1 MTKMDR
7 PTFNLEI
14 AASDSFKIIA
24 GVDEAGC
31 GPLAGPVVA
40 GAVIFLTYDL
50 PDDLK
55 IIIHDSKKLTVK
67 KRQTAFDMMSGLHG
81 ELLYFGTGIADVTEI
96 DRLGIGRATRLAME
110 RAVQKLEIQ
119 PDFSL
124 IDGIRKPNL
133 SCTSMTVIKG
143 DATSISIAAAS
154 IFAKVTRDKLMQ
166 ELDRDYPAYGWRQN
180 AGYGTAAHIAAIH
193 AHGVTPHHRHSFEPI
208 KTLVDGPVQLEIF

>member
-1 MTKMDR
+1 MTKTDR
-7 PTFNLEI
+7 PTFNLEVV
-14 AASDSFKIIA
+14 ASDSFKIIA

-50 PDDLK
+50 PDELK
-55 IIIHDSKKLTVK
+55 SIIHDSKKLTAK
-67 KRQTAFDMMSGLHG
+67 KRQTAFDMMSGLNG
-81 ELLYFGTGIADVTEI
+81 KLLYSGIGIVDVTEI
-96 DRLGIGRATRLAME
+96 DQLGIGRATRLAME

-119 PDFSL
+119 PDFAL
-124 IDGIRKPNL
+124 IDGIRKPSL

-166 ELDRDYPAYGWRQN
+166 ELDQDYPAYGWGKN

-208 KTLVDGPVQLEIF
+208 KTLVGGSVQLKIF